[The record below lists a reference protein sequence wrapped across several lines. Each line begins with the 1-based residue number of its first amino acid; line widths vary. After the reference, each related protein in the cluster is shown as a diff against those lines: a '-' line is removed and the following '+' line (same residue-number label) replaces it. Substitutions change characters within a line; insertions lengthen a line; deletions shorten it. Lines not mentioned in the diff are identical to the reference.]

1 MTGSARSYLKGKIQC
16 IIMHVTHLLRYK
28 IGKNARNGCSNVSE
42 DRELILVLD
51 KCAVEI
57 N

>member
-1 MTGSARSYLKGKIQC
+1 
-16 IIMHVTHLLRYK
+16 MHITHLLRYE
-28 IGKNARNGCSNVSE
+28 IQKNARNDCNAVFE